1 MVPRRPHSSSN
12 PIGDFITFR
21 LMITPFLIQIVF
33 WIGTLLSLGV
43 GGRLM
48 VASFEAGSSS
58 SKDSDRDLDRI
69 GSGGDKAKKTT
80 SSNFSALMFAQGALI
95 ALLGPLILRIACELD
110 IILFKMHD
118 ELKEMNDR
126 ARYRSPD

>member
-1 MVPRRPHSSSN
+1 
-12 PIGDFITFR
+12 
-21 LMITPFLIQIVF
+21 MITPFLIQIVF
-33 WIGTLLSLGV
+33 WIGTLLSLGA